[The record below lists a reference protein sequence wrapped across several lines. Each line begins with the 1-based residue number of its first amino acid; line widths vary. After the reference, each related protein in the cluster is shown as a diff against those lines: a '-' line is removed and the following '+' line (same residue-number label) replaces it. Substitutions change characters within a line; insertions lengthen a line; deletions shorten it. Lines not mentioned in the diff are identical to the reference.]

1 MVDPRTQMSII
12 SCLSGAPGFI
22 YLSNPGYGRI
32 GGLEVA
38 HFNRISQKCEI
49 DNNLTIKKTLTQQST
64 GGLDLKESLSR
75 LRMVKKL
82 VR

>member
-1 MVDPRTQMSII
+1 MVDPRTQIPII

-22 YLSNPGYGRI
+22 HLFNPDFGRI
-32 GGLEVA
+32 GGLEITN
-38 HFNRISQKCEI
+38 FNRISQKCKI

-64 GGLDLKESLSR
+64 RGLDLNESLSR